1 MFREGGEEAGSAAIS
16 DVALANRE
24 KLTEKEKQAGSSG
37 VAEPSNRCHREESPN
52 PRPVYLTS
60 SRDGREQRATGS
72 ARTTRSGQVFLQTSG
87 FPSFPIISAAQTHSP
102 SRGCT
107 AHSRQARGTDAIR
120 CVNTRVIK
128 LRLQSPLS
136 GTGKAGPTTFA
147 LPGHRFLSK
156 IQKATLAK
164 VRVPV
169 REQRTAVRSPWM
181 SPPASRPNGS
191 STAVAM
197 AWGWYCSGTGRS
209 SLTPA
214 RPGLKP
220 QAQ

>member
-1 MFREGGEEAGSAAIS
+1 MPSGGKSQPSPRVPHEFQGRQRTEGNG
-16 DVALANRE
+16 
-24 KLTEKEKQAGSSG
+24 Q
-37 VAEPSNRCHREESPN
+37 
-52 PRPVYLTS
+52 RPDDTL
-60 SRDGREQRATGS
+60 G
-72 ARTTRSGQVFLQTSG
+72 SG
-87 FPSFPIISAAQTHSP
+87 FPSDQRFPIISAAQTHSP

-169 REQRTAVRSPWM
+169 HEQRTAVRSPWM